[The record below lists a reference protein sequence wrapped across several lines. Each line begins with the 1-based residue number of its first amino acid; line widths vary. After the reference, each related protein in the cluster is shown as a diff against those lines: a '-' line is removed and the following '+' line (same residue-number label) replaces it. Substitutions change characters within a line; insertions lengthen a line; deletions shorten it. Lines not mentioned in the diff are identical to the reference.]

1 MLEWATAL
9 NRGSTLPADIII
21 IGAGIAGLSSAYEL
35 AEKGA
40 SVTVLDRGRAGMEAS
55 WAGGGILF
63 PLLPWDYPEEVTA
76 LAMRGAALYP
86 DWTHELLS
94 SSGIDPEYVRC
105 GMKVLEG
112 GRSMENA
119 AHWCAAHDVRFERGP
134 GGEWFFPDVAQVRN
148 PRLIRALRAS
158 LESRGVRIVENCEV
172 RSLARE
178 GRRIVRLGTS
188 DGNIWAAQDFVV
200 CAGAWSK
207 MLLEPDLPG
216 PDIFPVKGQMLLF
229 EAANMLDTIL
239 LKDDL
244 YLVPRKDGH
253 ILAGSTLEH
262 VGFDKSVT
270 AARMLHE
277 KAAEILPGLAAENPV
292 RQWAGLRPGSP
303 GNVPTIARHPDI
315 NNLYLNSGHFRYGV
329 TMAPASAKRL
339 AQIVFGEPSNSGI

>member
-1 MLEWATAL
+1 M
-9 NRGSTLPADIII
+9 PADIII
-21 IGAGIAGLSSAYEL
+21 IGAGIAGLSSAWEL

-76 LAMRGAALYP
+76 LAMRGAELYP
-86 DWTHELLS
+86 DWTQTLLE

-112 GRSMENA
+112 CRSMENA
-119 AHWCAAHDVRFERGP
+119 AAWCASRGIRFEKGT
-134 GGEWFFPDVAQVRN
+134 GGGWFLPDVAQVRN

-158 LESRGVRIVENCEV
+158 LENRGVCIIENCEV
-172 RSLARE
+172 CSLVRE
-178 GRRIVRLGTS
+178 GGRIVRLGTS
-188 DGNIWAAQDFVV
+188 DGNTLSARDYVV

-207 MLLEPDLPG
+207 MLLEPDLAS

-229 EAANMLDTIL
+229 EAENMLDTIL

-262 VGFDKSVT
+262 AGFDKSVT
-270 AARMLHE
+270 ATRMLHE
-277 KAAEILPGLAAENPV
+277 KAAEILPVLASKKPIG
-292 RQWAGLRPGSP
+292 QWAGLRPGSP
-303 GNVPTIARHPDI
+303 GNIPTIARHPDI
-315 NNLYLNSGHFRYGV
+315 DNLYLNSGHFRYGV
-329 TMAPASAKRL
+329 TMAPASAKILSSILFRE
-339 AQIVFGEPSNSGI
+339 Q

>member
-1 MLEWATAL
+1 M
-9 NRGSTLPADIII
+9 PADIII

-35 AEKGA
+35 AGKGA

-86 DWTHELLS
+86 DWAQALLE
-94 SSGIDPEYVRC
+94 SSGIDPEYIRC

-112 GRSMENA
+112 CRSMENA
-119 AHWCAAHDVRFERGP
+119 AHWCASHDVRFERSP
-134 GGEWFFPDVAQVRN
+134 GGGWFLPDVAQVRN

-158 LESRGVRIVENCEV
+158 LENRGVCIIENCEV
-172 RSLARE
+172 RSLVRE
-178 GRRIVRLGTS
+178 GGRIARLGTS
-188 DGNIWAAQDFVV
+188 DGNTWSARDYVV

-229 EAANMLDTIL
+229 EAKNLLDTIL

-244 YLVPRKDGH
+244 YLVPRRDGH

-262 VGFDKSVT
+262 AGFDKSVT

-277 KAAEILPGLAAENPV
+277 KAAEILPALASRKPAG
-292 RQWAGLRPGSP
+292 QWAGLRPGSP
-303 GNVPTIARHPDI
+303 GNLPTIARHPDI
-315 NNLYLNSGHFRYGV
+315 DNLYLNSGHFRYGV
-329 TMAPASAKRL
+329 TMAPASAKIL
-339 AQIVFGEPSNSGI
+339 SDIISGQQ